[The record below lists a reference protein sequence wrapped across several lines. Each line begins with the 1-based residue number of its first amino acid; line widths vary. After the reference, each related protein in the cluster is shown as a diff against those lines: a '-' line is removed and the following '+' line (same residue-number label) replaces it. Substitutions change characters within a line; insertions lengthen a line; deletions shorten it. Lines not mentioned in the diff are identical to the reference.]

1 MNHRRD
7 IVCALELNFQ
17 TRRKGLAHE
26 RDVAP
31 IRRVNM
37 LEQHLPVIDGGSER
51 HHAGSENVCRAKL
64 VDVDNT
70 EATDNIWDE
79 PVHLLKIANVIAC
92 QLAVRFGY
100 FRFAQSEERRVGKE
114 CRSRWSPYH

>member
-1 MNHRRD
+1 
-7 IVCALELNFQ
+7 
-17 TRRKGLAHE
+17 
-26 RDVAP
+26 
-31 IRRVNM
+31 M

-100 FRFAQSEERRVGKE
+100 FRFAQRRVAIMQLFGIEKFAGG
-114 CRSRWSPYH
+114 CCGQFKSPRRINAMQFL